1 MDERKWWCR
10 IGYVILTNEKNGL
23 ICSVC
28 EWRKV
33 GGVNCWEREGVGDGK
48 MIKGEK
54 VWGNLVLLVGG

>member
-33 GGVNCWEREGVGDGK
+33 GGCKLLGERRS
-48 MIKGEK
+48 
-54 VWGNLVLLVGG
+54 W